1 MRSRSL
7 LLTFFGLLTLMHGCT
22 DDPVNSYMSRRMPSV
37 YNTDPAPSE
46 TVQGQ
51 EATTDPVPVLIVD
64 QDILNC
70 SDSQKCHLEGIQ
82 NSTPIENEISYLIVA
97 DSDLLTN
104 TDIAKAPAIKFQISN
119 IQASDISS
127 VTYSYIKKDSLGN
140 ILVQT
145 DTSIIY
151 ATDDTYTVPIH
162 SNKLGSGVLTSAP
175 YEQHVFNIKISTN
188 DNKVYSNDIIFHLS
202 SHLTNPVVFDR
213 RTETLELPYYKM
225 DSSDNNYVIDSIY
238 IRNTLP
244 FEISL
249 NGAIDASNNTA
260 AFISDTK
267 RAQGMYQASYENSA
281 PYYYPY
287 TRYYYYAEPQL
298 GYKAAFAS
306 PILTIKV
313 HRGESAAEEV
323 PATIQMNG
331 NSAILSFTGLVL
343 QGNEEIQLDLTATFT
358 VIGSILGDH
367 GQGSFYEGLSVCNGI
382 SEPKKC
388 NCFYSPIKKTFGDQT
403 AAGYYYSGT
412 NSYMALLK
420 LLNYPNC
427 FNGYNS
433 NSMAE
438 QLALV
443 SYPDDSLALVGRH
456 HLTNTSY
463 TITSWLKGYESL
475 DPLATSTK
483 TMDTIDVSK
492 GFVDYA
498 AVDLNEAF
506 SGYVPGDIN

>member
-1 MRSRSL
+1 MRQRTL
-7 LLTFFGLLTLMHGCT
+7 VFTFFVSLILMHGCS
-22 DDPVNSYMSRRMPSV
+22 DDPMNSYMSRRMPSV

-51 EATTDPVPVLIVD
+51 EATADPVPVLVVD
-64 QDILNC
+64 QNILNC
-70 SDSQKCHLEGIQ
+70 SDSQNCHLESIQ
-82 NSTPIENEISYLIVA
+82 DNTATQNEISSLIVA
-97 DSDLLTN
+97 DSELLTN
-104 TDIAKAPAIKFQISN
+104 ADIAKAPAIKFQISN
-119 IQASDISS
+119 IQTSDISS

-140 ILVQT
+140 ILIQT
-145 DTSIIY
+145 DHSIIY

-162 SNKLGSGVLTSAP
+162 SNKMGSGVLTSAP

-188 DNKVYSNDIIFHLS
+188 DNKIYSSDITFHLS
-202 SHLTNPVVFDR
+202 SHLSDPIVFDR
-213 RTETLELPYYKM
+213 RAETLELPYYKM

-244 FEISL
+244 FAISL
-249 NGAIDASNNTA
+249 NGSIDVSNNTA

-267 RAQGMYQASYENSA
+267 RTQAMAQVSYEASA

-287 TRYYYYAEPQL
+287 TRYDYYTEPQL

-313 HRGESAAEEV
+313 NRAENNVEEL
-323 PATIQMNG
+323 PATIQMNN
-331 NSAILSFTGLVL
+331 NSSILSFTDLVL

-367 GQGSFYEGLSVCNGI
+367 GQGSFYEGLSVCNEI

-433 NSMAE
+433 NLMAQ

-443 SYPDDSLALVGRH
+443 SYPDDSLVLVGRH
-456 HLTNTSY
+456 HMTNTSY
-463 TITSWLKGYESL
+463 TITSWLKGYETL
-475 DPLATSTK
+475 EPLSVSAK
-483 TMDTIDVSK
+483 TMETIDVSK

-498 AVDLNEAF
+498 AVDLNEGF